1 MKNINNFPLI
11 LQKLLQKVGEQHTRQ
26 SSADSSGCS
35 SGHESVTS
43 SLTSESHV
51 SSDSGA
57 DVDPIAVSPNKLLE
71 LPTAWNPTNL
81 RQRNVGTTR
90 PGGPTDSA
98 RWDPYMKVAKPEEP
112 TLADS
117 LSIARSTPN
126 LTETTGS
133 TTSQHTWSSTG
144 YMSMPSS
151 EEISNNPSPVPQK
164 ENTNLG
170 GYSVVSMMPSPGY
183 TSEEETG
190 KTTVSTTNT
199 KPSNPYVS
207 LASLEQ
213 KPKVKNT
220 IVPLPDLDDITFP
233 EIEESSNMDS
243 FSDKMPKDYVQSAFV
258 DFAEKPEVSFAPTLL
273 TDSCSNPLVSTSP
286 PASTHLTPDTSS
298 KPYVSHA
305 SISTFMNPSRIATG
319 TDDLSSKPYVT
330 LDSAPN
336 SLFQMLQQQR
346 IKSDLETMVPE
357 METTDMEI
365 DVSEEE
371 DSSNYTIC
379 WQPKP
384 EDEIK
389 TEDKSKSRG
398 YVMIAENPKLEN
410 QLVGKQQ
417 SNPQSEEQY
426 SQVTIAP
433 STMQ

>member
-1 MKNINNFPLI
+1 MIAKNIQQISLF

-71 LPTAWNPTNL
+71 LPAAWNPTSL
-81 RQRNVGTTR
+81 RQRNVGTAR
-90 PGGPTDSA
+90 PGGTADSA
-98 RWDPYMKVAKPEEP
+98 RWDPYMKAAKTGEP
-112 TLADS
+112 IIADT

-126 LTETTGS
+126 LSDSTGS

-151 EEISNNPSPVPQK
+151 EEISNNPSPIPQK
-164 ENTNLG
+164 ESTNLG
-170 GYSVVSMMPSPGY
+170 GYSVVSMMPPPGY
-183 TSEEETG
+183 TSEEDSG
-190 KTTVSTTNT
+190 KKTISATDA

-213 KPKVKNT
+213 KTKAITT
-220 IVPLPDLDDITFP
+220 IVPLPDFDDITFP
-233 EIEESSNMDS
+233 EMEESSNLDT
-243 FSDKMPKDYVQSAFV
+243 FSDKVPKDYVQSAFV
-258 DFAEKPEVSFAPTLL
+258 DYPEKPQVSFAPTLL
-273 TDSCSNPLVSTSP
+273 SDSCSSPLVSTSP
-286 PASTHLTPDTSS
+286 ATTHLTPDTSS

-305 SISTFMNPSRIATG
+305 SIPNFMNPPRVATG

-330 LDSAPN
+330 LDSTPN
-336 SLFQMLQQQR
+336 SIFQMLQQQR
-346 IKSDLETMVPE
+346 IKADLDTTVPEVDTSDL
-357 METTDMEI
+357 EI

-379 WQPKP
+379 WKPKP
-384 EDEIK
+384 EDEAK
-389 TEDKSKSRG
+389 TEDKSRG
-398 YVMIAENPKLEN
+398 YVMMAENPKLEN
-410 QLVGKQQ
+410 QLLGKQK
-417 SNPQSEEQY
+417 SSPQSEEQY

-433 STMQ
+433 GTMQ